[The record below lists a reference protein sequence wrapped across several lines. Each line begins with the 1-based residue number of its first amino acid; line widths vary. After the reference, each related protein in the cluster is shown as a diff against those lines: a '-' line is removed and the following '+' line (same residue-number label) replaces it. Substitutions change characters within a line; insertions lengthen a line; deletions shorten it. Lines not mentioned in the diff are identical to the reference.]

1 MTTTGGRCRGGPAT
15 RRASA
20 LATPLTTRLATR
32 RAYPLT
38 TRLTATLVGV
48 ALSAGLAGC
57 SEHPVGE
64 LERPAAASRVATTAT
79 SSSSTPSVDPEVA
92 RVEALQTLLDA
103 RAKAV
108 LGRDRARFAA
118 TLDDPAS
125 GFGLRQLE
133 AFDNLV
139 RLPLGTFGYGTPT
152 AAAALSAERAAEV
165 GPDAWVARVEGHYTL
180 KGWDRLPRTY
190 ETHLTAVR
198 RAGGWRLADD
208 SDGGTQTQLWD
219 LPDLRVASSRSTLV
233 VASGQVRDLTG
244 YLRLGDRAVSRVGQ
258 VWTRPWGSRLVL
270 VVPATAEE
278 MAEQLGQSAASVEQ
292 VAAVT
297 DGSLGTDGRA
307 GSDRIV
313 LNPQAFARLQ
323 PNGRQVVVTHE
334 TTHVAVRASTN
345 RPVPLWLSEGLADYV
360 GYSAVDLPRTTIADA
375 LLERVRLGSGPRA
388 LPTERDFDP
397 STSTIAPSYNAAW
410 LAACRIV
417 DQHGEKAF
425 VRFYLSAASRP
436 GASAPPG
443 DPEQNTRRAFV
454 SVLGTSEQAF
464 TRAWLSYLRR
474 LASA

>member
-20 LATPLTTRLATR
+20 LATPLTTRL
-32 RAYPLT
+32 T
-38 TRLTATLVGV
+38 TRLTATLAGV

-108 LGRDRARFAA
+108 LARDRARFAA

-152 AAAALSAERAAEV
+152 AAASLSAERAAEV

-323 PNGRQVVVTHE
+323 PTGRQVVVTHE

-375 LLERVRLGSGPRA
+375 LLERVRQGSGPRA

>member
-1 MTTTGGRCRGGPAT
+1 MTTPRLV
-15 RRASA
+15 SA
-20 LATPLTTRLATR
+20 LAVVVLA
-32 RAYPLT
+32 
-38 TRLTATLVGV
+38 
-48 ALSAGLAGC
+48 AGLAGC
-57 SEHPVGE
+57 SGHTVVE
-64 LERPAAASRVATTAT
+64 LDRPTGGPGTSATTAPPSP
-79 SSSSTPSVDPEVA
+79 SSPSVNPEVA
-92 RVEALQTLLDA
+92 RVEALQALLDE

-108 LGRDRARFAA
+108 LARDRARFAA

-139 RLPLGTFGYGTPT
+139 RLPLGTFGYGTPE
-152 AAAALSAERAAEV
+152 AAAALSAERAAQV
-165 GPDAWVARVEGHYTL
+165 GPDAWVARVEGRYTL

-198 RAGGWRLADD
+198 RSGGWRLADD

-219 LPDLRVASSRSTLV
+219 LPDLRVASSGSTLV
-233 VASGQVRDLTG
+233 VASGKVRDLAG
-244 YLRLGDRAVSRVGQ
+244 YLRLGDRAVSRVEQ

-270 VVPATAEE
+270 VVPATAGE
-278 MAEQLGQSAASVEQ
+278 MAQQIGQSAAGVDQ

-307 GSDRIV
+307 GSDRIIV
-313 LNPQAFARLQ
+313 NPQAFARLQ
-323 PNGRQVVVTHE
+323 PTGRQVVITHE

-345 RPVPLWLSEGLADYV
+345 RPVPLWLSEGLADYL

-375 LLERVRLGSGPRA
+375 LLDRVRRGSGPRS

-410 LAACRIV
+410 LAACRIA
-417 DQHGEKAF
+417 DQHGEKAL

-436 GASAPPG
+436 SASAPPG
-443 DPEQNTRRAFV
+443 DPEQNTRRAFR